1 MNESPR
7 ILLIDDEKPMRKL
20 LRSSLA
26 NQSFTVLEAA
36 TGAKG
41 LTLAAIQSPHLVILD
56 PGLPDMDGS
65 QVLRELRA
73 WSTVPV
79 LVLSARDSQEER
91 VCLLDLGASDYVT
104 KSFGI
109 QALTARA
116 RALLYAAS
124 AGLVPQP
131 AIRAGELHVDLSRH
145 LVTLRGVEIKL
156 SNKEY
161 GVLEILARN
170 HGRIVCAEQLI
181 RLVWGASYLGDSRC
195 LRTLI
200 GRLRRKLQDH
210 PGSSR
215 VIQTIVGV
223 GYRLI
228 DEEG

>member
-7 ILLIDDEKPMRKL
+7 ILLIDDDKAMRKL

-41 LTLAAIQSPHLVILD
+41 LTLAAIQSPHLVIVD
-56 PGLPDMDGS
+56 PLLPDMDGN

-79 LVLSARDSQEER
+79 LVLSARDSQEEKVR
-91 VCLLDLGASDYVT
+91 LLGLGASDYLS

-124 AGLVPQP
+124 DELVPQSV
-131 AIRAGELHVDLSRH
+131 IRAGQLHIDLSRH

-156 SNKEY
+156 SRKEY

-170 HGRIVCAEQLI
+170 HGRIVCAEQLL
-181 RLVWGASYLGDSRC
+181 RLVWGTSYLGDSRC
-195 LRTLI
+195 LRTVV

-215 VIQTIVGV
+215 VIQTIVGI

-228 DEEG
+228 DEEH

>member
-56 PGLPDMDGS
+56 LGLPDMEGS

-91 VCLLDLGASDYVT
+91 MCLLDLGASDYVT